1 MTNDKRTAQYKHNL
15 ESVCVCV
22 LQLIATY
29 NVWQIEIVCIDQF
42 VAVLFLIQTLL
53 PGNVSF
59 PYAVRN
65 LSMIASLLTNCQYP
79 PDPAFHLKWI
89 MHTASG

>member
-42 VAVLFLIQTLL
+42 VAVLFLNSDITTRECFI
-53 PGNVSF
+53 PVRGTKSF
-59 PYAVRN
+59 DDC
-65 LSMIASLLTNCQYP
+65 LTFN
-79 PDPAFHLKWI
+79 
-89 MHTASG
+89 